1 MLYAHQQHQRNKQ
14 ARLGRTTTGSA
25 CDESRPAN
33 WRLLPLCLAMS
44 LAFAGSAF
52 TSPLWAQSGSTEE
65 ESEQEEATRLDN
77 LSVTARRVEETVQ
90 DVPVAVSAF
99 SADDLRNLQAEN
111 LDSLQG
117 AVPNLNIAQGRGSA
131 SSVNVFIRGIG
142 QPDALQTFDP
152 GVGIYVDDVYISRI
166 QGSLFS
172 LFDIERLEVLRG
184 PQGTLYGKNSTGGAV
199 KIVTKNP
206 SQLAEG
212 AAEVTFGNEGRAEGK
227 FYLAGPLGGGWSAS
241 LSGVVTRLD
250 GFVEDPVTGEDFN
263 DDDSNSFR
271 LKLRNDVNS
280 QLSFTLSADY
290 THQQNE
296 LSLGR
301 PESTLISI
309 DLADNSISPLLL
321 APPAG
326 SEFNYRSRTSFTNGE
341 DQELDHWGVSLL
353 ADWDINSEW
362 SFKSITAYRELETDF
377 FIDIDASEFE
387 LGDVFVGLDQEQFSQ
402 EFQFHYDNGGGFRSV
417 IGLYYL
423 TEDVPSTQAAFADDL
438 LRLAGTP
445 IDFLRTIEDD
455 LETDS
460 YAAFVNT
467 NWNFAPGWTLS
478 AGIRYSY
485 DDKEY
490 ERSTSTFSTVL
501 PALNGT
507 FAFADDDDWDAITPS
522 FSLEYQINNDALV
535 YASANRGYKSGGFN
549 GRANSAADVGAFDP
563 EFVWTYEVGAKLTW
577 LDGRLVTNWAAFH
590 SDYKDFQARVAED
603 ISSFPVINAA
613 SLDINGIELE
623 ASALLDTGTI
633 ISAQVGYLDAE
644 YDEFF
649 DFRFPGQDRSD
660 QVVPFSPDWTLRLA
674 AIHTF
679 YLPNGGGITVG
690 ADANWRDSLY
700 LSVDNQDSLTQDDY
714 WVFNAYARYES
725 PDRHWLV
732 SGGVRNLDDE
742 VYKTDAQEFSSV
754 GNIQTA
760 YYGDPRT
767 YYLSLRYSF

>member
-1 MLYAHQQHQRNKQ
+1 MSSVQN
-14 ARLGRTTTGSA
+14 
-25 CDESRPAN
+25 SRRHAEALAPR
-33 WRLLPLCLAMS
+33 WRLLSLS
-44 LAFAGSAF
+44 LAIATALA
-52 TSPLWAQSGSTEE
+52 TPLWSSTSWAQ
-65 ESEQEEATRLDN
+65 QAEEAGGDEDSEETATLDN

-111 LDSLQG
+111 LDSIQG

-206 SQLAEG
+206 SQYQEG
-212 AAEVTFGNEGRAEGK
+212 AVEVTYGNEGRAEGK
-227 FYLAGPLGGGWSAS
+227 FYVSGPLGGGWSGS
-241 LSGVVTRLD
+241 VSGVVSRLE
-250 GFVEDPVTGEDFN
+250 GFVEDPVTGRDYN

-271 LKLRNDVNS
+271 LKLRNDVSDNFN
-280 QLSFTLSADY
+280 LTFSADY
-290 THQQNE
+290 THQQNS
-296 LSLGR
+296 LALGR
-301 PESTLISI
+301 PEAPLISV
-309 DLADNSISPLLL
+309 DLAGGVVPLLP
-321 APPAG
+321 APPPG
-326 SEFNYRSRTSFTNGE
+326 SDFNYRARSSFGPDQ
-341 DQELDHWGVSLL
+341 DQELDHWGLSLL
-353 ADWDINSEW
+353 ADWTINDEW
-362 SFKSITAYRELETDF
+362 ALKSITAYRELETDF

-402 EFQFHYDNGGGFRSV
+402 EIQLHYDNGSNFHSV
-417 IGLYYL
+417 LGLYFL
-423 TEDVPSTQAAFADDL
+423 TEDVPSTQLAFADDL
-438 LRLAGTP
+438 LRLAGNP
-445 IDFLRTIEDD
+445 IDFLRTIDDD

-460 YAAFVNT
+460 YAAFIHT
-467 NWNFAPGWTLS
+467 NWNFAPNWTLS

-485 DDKEY
+485 DEKTY
-490 ERSTSTFSTVL
+490 RRTTSTFSTAL
-501 PALNGT
+501 PALEGT
-507 FAFADDDDWDAITPS
+507 FAFADKDDWDAITPS

-549 GRANSAADVGAFDP
+549 GRANSAADTGAFDP
-563 EFVWTYEVGAKLTW
+563 EFVWTYEFGAKLTW

-644 YDEFF
+644 YDRFF
-649 DFRFPGQDRSD
+649 DFRFPDQDRSD

-674 AIHTF
+674 AVHTF
-679 YLPNGGGITVG
+679 NLPNGGGLTLGVDG
-690 ADANWRDSLY
+690 NWRDDLY
-700 LSVDNQDSLTQDDY
+700 LSVDNQESLTQDAY
-714 WVFNAYARYES
+714 WVFNAYARYET

-732 SGGVRNLDDE
+732 STGVRNLDDN
-742 VYKTDAQEFSSV
+742 VYKVDAQEFSSV

-767 YYLSLRYSF
+767 YYLSVRYSF

>member
-1 MLYAHQQHQRNKQ
+1 MSIGHHHKRSSS
-14 ARLGRTTTGSA
+14 T
-25 CDESRPAN
+25 P
-33 WRLLPLCLAMS
+33 WRLLSLSVAISAALA
-44 LAFAGSAF
+44 
-52 TSPLWAQSGSTEE
+52 SPVWAQDAENEDEE
-65 ESEQEEATRLDN
+65 KEATRLEN

-90 DVPVAVSAF
+90 DVPVSVSAF
-99 SADDLRNLQAEN
+99 SDDDLRNLQAEN

-166 QGSLFS
+166 QGSLFN

-184 PQGTLYGKNSTGGAV
+184 PQGTLYGKNSTGGAI
-199 KIVTKNP
+199 KIVTKQP
-206 SQLAEG
+206 SDVTEG
-212 AAEVTFGNEGRAEGK
+212 AAEVTFGNYGRAEGK
-227 FYLAGPLGGGWSAS
+227 FYLSGPLGGGWSAS
-241 LSGVVTRLD
+241 VSGLVTRLE
-250 GFVEDPVTGEDFN
+250 GFVEDPLTGRDFN
-263 DDDSNSFR
+263 DDDSNAFR
-271 LKLRNDVNS
+271 LKLRNQVSDNFS
-280 QLSFTLSADY
+280 LTLSADY

-296 LSLGR
+296 VSLGR
-301 PESTLISI
+301 PEATLISV
-309 DLADNSISPLLL
+309 DLADNSIVPLLP
-321 APPAG
+321 APAEG
-326 SEFNYRSRTSFTNGE
+326 SEFNYFARTSFGPDQ

-353 ADWDINSEW
+353 ADWDINDQW
-362 SFKSITAYRELETDF
+362 SMKSITAYRELDTDF

-402 EFQFHYDNGGGFRSV
+402 ELQFHYDNGSNFRSV

-423 TEDVPSTQAAFADDL
+423 TEDVPSVQRAFADDL
-438 LRLAGTP
+438 LRLGDIP
-445 IDFLRTIEDD
+445 IDFLRTIDDD

-467 NWNFAPGWTLS
+467 NWNFAPNWTLS

-485 DDKEY
+485 DEKTY
-490 ERSTSTFSTVL
+490 RRSTSTFSNTL
-501 PALNGT
+501 PPLEGT
-507 FAFADDDDWDAITPS
+507 FAFEDDDDWDAITPS
-522 FSLEYQINNDALV
+522 FALEYQLNNDALL

-549 GRANSAADVGAFDP
+549 GRANSASDVGAFDP

-577 LDGRLVTNWAAFH
+577 LDGRLVTNWSAFH

-674 AIHTF
+674 AVHTF
-679 YLPNGGGITVG
+679 YLPNGGGLTIG
-690 ADANWRDSLY
+690 ADANWRDDIF
-700 LSVDNQDSLTQDDY
+700 LSVDNRDSLSQDAY
-714 WVFNAYARYES
+714 WVFNAFTRYET
-725 PDRHWLV
+725 PDRHWQF
-732 SGGVRNLDDE
+732 SAGVRNLDNE

-767 YYLSLRYSF
+767 YYVSARYTF